1 MEVKTGMVSSGTILE
16 EEEEEEEEEEAMEI
30 GCSFFARG

>member
-1 MEVKTGMVSSGTILE
+1 MEVKTGVVSSGTVLE
-16 EEEEEEEEEEAMEI
+16 EEEEEEEDEAMEI